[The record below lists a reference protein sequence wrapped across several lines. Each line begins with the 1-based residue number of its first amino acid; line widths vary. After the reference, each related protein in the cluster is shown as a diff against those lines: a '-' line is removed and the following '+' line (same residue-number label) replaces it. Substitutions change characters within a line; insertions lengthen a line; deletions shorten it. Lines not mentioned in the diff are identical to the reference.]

1 LLLKV
6 IDIVLEEF
14 SAFHSKFIIQQID
27 CFSIDDDELSG
38 YITSLTDQFLGGRQ
52 LIWRALRRTKENL

>member
-14 SAFHSKFIIQQID
+14 SAFHSKFIIQPID
-27 CFSIDDDELSG
+27 CFLIDDDELLG
-38 YITSLTDQFLGGRQ
+38 YITSLTDQFFGGRQ

>member
-14 SAFHSKFIIQQID
+14 SAFHAKFIIQPID
-27 CFSIDDDELSG
+27 CFLIDDDELLG